1 MVVLAKPG
9 ITEIEILRM
18 RVLLTGATGFTG
30 GALANR
36 LVNEG
41 AEVTAFV
48 RSMTRA
54 EPLREKGVHCR
65 EVDITDA
72 KQVLRAFEP
81 FDRVFHIA
89 ALYRTETSDRS
100 EFTRVNV
107 DATRNLA
114 EAAKQA
120 GVGRFIH
127 CSTVGVQGRI
137 DHPPADEKYR
147 TQPADHYQQ
156 TKLEGELV
164 AREYFEAGLPGVVV
178 RPAGIYGPGD
188 LRFLKL
194 FKAIQRGW
202 FVLIGSGRSLYH
214 FTYIDD
220 LIDGFML
227 AGSHPR
233 ALGEVFTIGGAS
245 HVTIREAVDTI
256 ADVLDRPRPWLR
268 IPAWPV
274 ELAAVACERICKPL
288 GINPPLYP
296 RRLEFFTMD
305 RSFSIEKA
313 RSYLVYEPKV
323 TLADGFA
330 RTAAWYRQR
339 GLI

>member
-1 MVVLAKPG
+1 M
-9 ITEIEILRM
+9 M
-18 RVLLTGATGFTG
+18 RVLVTGATGFTG

-36 LVNEG
+36 LVREG
-41 AEVTAFV
+41 AAVTAFV
-48 RSMTRA
+48 RSMKRA
-54 EPLREKGVHCR
+54 ESLQEIGVDCHV
-65 EVDITDA
+65 VDITDA
-72 KQVLRAFEP
+72 DAVLRAFKP

-89 ALYRTETSDRS
+89 ALYRTETADRS

-107 DATRNLA
+107 DATRHLV
-114 EAAKQA
+114 EAAKRA

-137 DHPPADEKYR
+137 DDPPADENYR

-156 TKLEGELV
+156 TKLDGELV
-164 AREYFEAGLPGVVV
+164 AREYFAAGLPGVVV

-202 FVLIGSGRSLYH
+202 LVLIGSGRTTYH

-227 AGSHPR
+227 AAHVPR
-233 ALGEVFTIGGAS
+233 APGEVFTIGGAS
-245 HVTIREAVDTI
+245 HVTIREATDTI
-256 ADVLDRPRPWLR
+256 ADVLRKPRPWLR

-274 ELAAVACERICKPL
+274 EIAAVACERICMPL

-296 RRLEFFTMD
+296 RRLEFFTMN
-305 RSFSIEKA
+305 RSFSIAKA
-313 RSYLVYEPKV
+313 RSLLGFEPKV

-330 RTAAWYRQR
+330 RTAAWYRQQ

>member
-1 MVVLAKPG
+1 
-9 ITEIEILRM
+9 M

-30 GALANR
+30 GALADR

-41 AEVTAFV
+41 AQVTAFV
-48 RSMTRA
+48 RSLSRA
-54 EPLREKGVHCR
+54 ESLKRKGVDCR
-65 EVDITDA
+65 VVDITDA
-72 KQVLRAFEP
+72 EQVKRAFEP
-81 FDRVFHIA
+81 FDQVFHIA
-89 ALYRTETSDRS
+89 ALFRTEAADRS

-137 DHPPADEKYR
+137 DDPPADENYR
-147 TQPADHYQQ
+147 TQPADHYQE
-156 TKLEGELV
+156 TKLEGEMV
-164 AREYFEAGLPGVVV
+164 AREYIAAGLPGVVV

-194 FKAIQRGW
+194 FKAINRGW
-202 FVLIGSGRSLYH
+202 FVLIGSGKSLYH

-220 LIDGFML
+220 LIDGFIL

-233 ALGEVFTIGGAS
+233 ALGEVFTIGGAQA
-245 HVTIREAVDTI
+245 VTVREVVDTI
-256 ADVLDRPRPWLR
+256 ADVLDRPHPWLR

-274 ELAAVACERICKPL
+274 ELAAVACERICTPL
-288 GINPPLYP
+288 GIDPPLYP

-305 RSFSIEKA
+305 RSFTVEKA
-313 RSYLVYEPKV
+313 RSQLGYDPKV
-323 TLADGFA
+323 AVAEGFA
-330 RTAAWYRQR
+330 RTAAGYRQQ

>member
-1 MVVLAKPG
+1 
-9 ITEIEILRM
+9 M
-18 RVLLTGATGFTG
+18 RVLVTGATGFTG

-36 LVNEG
+36 LVREG
-41 AEVTAFV
+41 QQVTAFV
-48 RSMTRA
+48 RSLSRA
-54 EPLREKGVHCR
+54 EPLRQLGVDCR
-65 EVDITDA
+65 VVDITKADE
-72 KQVLRAFEP
+72 VLRAFEA

-89 ALYRTETSDRS
+89 ALYRTETADRS

-114 EAAKQA
+114 EAARRA

-137 DHPPADEKYR
+137 DDPPADENYR

-156 TKLEGELV
+156 TKLDGELV
-164 AREYFEAGLPGVVV
+164 ARECFATGLPGVVI

-194 FKAIQRGW
+194 FKAIQSGW
-202 FVLIGSGRSLYH
+202 FVLIGTGRTLYH

-227 AGSHPR
+227 AASHPR
-233 ALGEVFTIGGAS
+233 APGEVFTIGGAS
-245 HVTIREAVDTI
+245 HVTIRDAVNAI
-256 ADVLDRPRPWLR
+256 AAALDRPRPWLR

-274 ELAAVACERICKPL
+274 EVAAVLCERICMPL

-305 RSFSIEKA
+305 RSFSIAKA
-313 RSYLVYEPKV
+313 QSYLGYAPKV

>member
-1 MVVLAKPG
+1 
-9 ITEIEILRM
+9 M
-18 RVLLTGATGFTG
+18 RVLVTGATGFTG
-30 GALANR
+30 GALASR
-36 LVNEG
+36 LIREG

-48 RSMTRA
+48 RSMSRA
-54 EPLREKGVHCR
+54 ESLRQKGVDCQV
-65 EVDITDA
+65 VDITDA
-72 KQVLRAFEP
+72 GEVLKAFKP

-89 ALYRTETSDRS
+89 ALFRTETADRS

-107 DATRNLA
+107 DATRNLVA
-114 EAAKQA
+114 AAKQF

-137 DHPPADEKYR
+137 DHPPADENYR

-156 TKLEGELV
+156 TKLEGEQV
-164 AREYFEAGLPGVVV
+164 ALEHFAGGLPGVVI

-202 FVLIGSGRSLYH
+202 FVLIGDGSTLYH

-220 LIDGFML
+220 LIEGFIL
-227 AGSHPR
+227 AASHPR
-233 ALGEVFTIGGAS
+233 APGEVFTIGGPT
-245 HVTIREAVDTI
+245 HVTIRETLDTI
-256 ADVLDRPRPWLR
+256 ASVLHKPRSKLR
-268 IPAWPV
+268 VPAWPV
-274 ELAAVACERICKPL
+274 EIAAVLCERICMPL

-305 RSFSIEKA
+305 RSFSIAKA
-313 RSYLVYEPKV
+313 RNYLGYEPKV

-330 RTAAWYRQR
+330 RTAAWYRQQH
-339 GLI
+339 LI

>member
-1 MVVLAKPG
+1 V
-9 ITEIEILRM
+9 
-18 RVLLTGATGFTG
+18 
-30 GALANR
+30 
-36 LVNEG
+36 
-41 AEVTAFV
+41 
-48 RSMTRA
+48 
-54 EPLREKGVHCR
+54 
-65 EVDITDA
+65 VDITDA
-72 KQVLRAFEP
+72 GEVLRAFEP

-89 ALYRTETSDRS
+89 ALYRTEAADRS
-100 EFTRVNV
+100 EFTKVNV
-107 DATRNLA
+107 GATRNLL
-114 EAAKQA
+114 EAAKRV

-137 DHPPADEKYR
+137 DDPPASEDYR

-164 AREYFEAGLPGVVV
+164 AREFFAAGLPGAVV

-194 FKAIQRGW
+194 FKSIQRGW
-202 FVLIGSGRSLYH
+202 FVLIGNGKSLYH

-233 ALGEVFTIGGAS
+233 ALGEVFTIGGAA
-245 HVTIREAVDTI
+245 HTTIREVVDTI
-256 ADVLDRPRPWLR
+256 AAAVGRPRPRLR
-268 IPAWPV
+268 VPAWPV
-274 ELAAVACERICKPL
+274 EVAAVVCERVCTPF

-305 RSFSIEKA
+305 RSFSIAKA
-313 RSYLVYEPKV
+313 REYLGYAPRVALP
-323 TLADGFA
+323 DGIA
-330 RTAAWYRQR
+330 RSAAWYREQ